1 MTFHLKHSKKLI
13 LPVIFMCLTLFI
25 LPGCLWVDQ
34 ILQPLPSA
42 VSNTMVI
49 VEGKSVQGQDLT
61 VIKLGSGPREVF
73 YSAAIHPQEWITAP
87 LLMKFIE
94 EFSRAY
100 SSGDDLLG
108 YNPRS
113 LFNQTTI
120 YLMPMC
126 NPDGVELVQKGISE
140 NDAYF
145 EKVMQMN
152 NWSTDFSRWRAN
164 MNGVNLNL
172 QFPAKWE
179 LAQKTQDQFP
189 SYHQYPGEAPL
200 TEPESQSMHK
210 FTLAH
215 DFSLILSFHSQGEI
229 IYWQYYG
236 MEPPE
241 SEHIVNRMAQISGYE
256 PYEPPTTR
264 AGYRDWFVQ
273 QYSRPGFTIE
283 VGKGIN
289 PLPLSQFEDIWN
301 KNAPLMLYA
310 AAL

>member
-1 MTFHLKHSKKLI
+1 
-13 LPVIFMCLTLFI
+13 
-25 LPGCLWVDQ
+25 
-34 ILQPLPSA
+34 
-42 VSNTMVI
+42 
-49 VEGKSVQGQDLT
+49 
-61 VIKLGSGPREVF
+61 
-73 YSAAIHPQEWITAP
+73 
-87 LLMKFIE
+87 
-94 EFSRAY
+94 
-100 SSGDDLLG
+100 
-108 YNPRS
+108 
-113 LFNQTTI
+113 
-120 YLMPMC
+120 
-126 NPDGVELVQKGISE
+126 
-140 NDAYF
+140 
-145 EKVMQMN
+145 
-152 NWSTDFSRWRAN
+152 

-172 QFPAKWE
+172 QFPANWE
-179 LAQKTQDQFP
+179 LAQKTEDQFP

-200 TEPESQSMHK
+200 TEPESQTMHR

-241 SEHIVNRMAQISGYE
+241 SESIVNRMAQISGYE

-273 QYSRPGFTIE
+273 QYRRPGFTME

-289 PLPLSQFEDIWN
+289 PLLLSQFEDIWN